1 MLNICVFCLF
11 LSLSYHF
18 YENAELR
25 SSFHHVKMYFSSFCL
40 YLFVYIY
47 IYMLS
52 CTHMPLRTRT
62 LSHRMF
68 CFCVRTVQLSQA
80 LFSPTDIQTTQRLC
94 ISPLEWKVSFL
105 ICNK

>member
-47 IYMLS
+47 IYAELY
-52 CTHMPLRTRT
+52 TH
-62 LSHRMF
+62 
-68 CFCVRTVQLSQA
+68 A
-80 LFSPTDIQTTQRLC
+80 LTYTHIVT
-94 ISPLEWKVSFL
+94 
-105 ICNK
+105 